1 MSRLERPELRRP
13 EQPTPVAASALETAR
28 GFFER
33 QGSFGFEGTAMLAGT
48 PMLGI
53 TRCVIPDQRPYRI
66 GRGVGVEVTD
76 KGKLE
81 LAAALALD
89 ERWLAR
95 IHSHPDEAFHS
106 PIDDANPALTAAGS
120 LSIVVPF
127 FGLGLRRGLEP
138 CAVHVYH
145 RGDWLPIAQRDV
157 ADYLVVV

>member
-1 MSRLERPELRRP
+1 VSANGPRAIR
-13 EQPTPVAASALETAR
+13 ASALETAR
-28 GFFER
+28 VFFED
-33 QGSFGFEGTAMLAGT
+33 QGAYGFEGTAMLAST
-48 PMLGI
+48 PAGAV

-81 LAAALALD
+81 LASALALE
-89 ERWLAR
+89 ERYLAR

-106 PIDDANPALTAAGS
+106 HVDDSNPGLTAEGS

-138 CAVHVYH
+138 CALFIYT
-145 RGDWLPIAQRDV
+145 RGQWVEIPREQVPRYA
-157 ADYLVVV
+157 VVV

>member
-1 MSRLERPELRRP
+1 MLMKPP
-13 EQPTPVAASALETAR
+13 QPTPIAADALENAR
-28 GFFER
+28 AFFEQR
-33 QGSFGFEGTAMLAGT
+33 GAYGYEGTAMLAGT
-48 PMLGI
+48 EAYGI
-53 TRCVIPDQRPYRI
+53 TRCVIPDQRPHRT
-66 GRGVGVEVTD
+66 RFGVAVEVTD

-106 PIDDANPALTAAGS
+106 HTDDTNPALTAQGS

-127 FGLGLRRGLEP
+127 FGLGLRRGLDA
-138 CAVHVYH
+138 CAVHVY
-145 RGDWLPIAQRDV
+145 RGGDWQTIAPADV

>member
-1 MSRLERPELRRP
+1 MSPPVQTMPRPA
-13 EQPTPVAASALETAR
+13 QPTPVAAGALETAR
-28 GFFER
+28 VFFEQ

-48 PMLGI
+48 PLLGI
-53 TRCVIPDQRPYRI
+53 TRCVIPDQRPYRV
-66 GRGVGVEVTD
+66 GRGVAVEVTD

-81 LAAALALD
+81 LAAALGLD

-106 PIDDANPALTAAGS
+106 HVDDTNPALTAAGS

-138 CAVHVYH
+138 CAVHVYS
-145 RGDWLPIAQRDV
+145 RGDWLPIAPGDV

>member
-1 MSRLERPELRRP
+1 MSRPEP
-13 EQPTPVAASALETAR
+13 PTPLAASALETAR
-28 GFFER
+28 TFFEQ

-48 PMLGI
+48 PSAGI
-53 TRCVIPDQRPYRI
+53 TRCVIPDQRPYRS

-106 PIDDANPALTAAGS
+106 PVDDTNPALTANGS
-120 LSIVVPF
+120 LSLVVPF

-138 CAVHVYH
+138 CAVHVYSG
-145 RGDWLPIAQRDV
+145 GDWLPIAPPEV
-157 ADYLVVV
+157 GDYLVVV